1 MVRTRIDPDM
11 QTRIDLDVAHR
22 DVAEF
27 FGSIGADIKG
37 RWQASDFDEAAFT
50 DIATVTLA
58 GRLRSSWISLDD
70 VLRWVQGSASLP
82 TQVDHPFGD
91 PITVFHDP
99 RFYIDVLT
107 WIDGTTSIHEH
118 VFSGAF
124 GVLQGSSLHA
134 RYTFYPGRRYSEQLL
149 LGRTERI
156 EAELL
161 TAGDVRPIWAGAR
174 SAHALFH
181 LDRPSISV
189 VIRTPKT
196 ALVPVVQLEYLR
208 SGIAYHP
215 FHRDVECARMIR
227 SLEIMRELKHPNLLR
242 AARALVDERD
252 AVTAFS
258 IAEHLAQKLSPDDYQ
273 GFLAEGGFRHRELFE
288 FITAHAADAR
298 RERSLIGRRR
308 AVHAQSHRFFL
319 ALLLNLSG
327 LSEIKRMVERYA
339 PGSDPADTVM
349 RWVAE
354 LAAEPATE
362 PSEPNAIGVA
372 LDQAA
377 LGIMRLLLD
386 GNTDDDVLGAL
397 SAEYEGVNELQAELR
412 ELCAGFR
419 SSVLFSPLF
428 KS

>member
-1 MVRTRIDPDM
+1 MVRTRIDSDVR
-11 QTRIDLDVAHR
+11 TRVDRDVAHR

-27 FGSIGADIKG
+27 FGSIGADIKC
-37 RWQASDFDEAAFT
+37 RWRASDFDEAAFT
-50 DIATVTLA
+50 DIATETLA
-58 GRLRSSWISLDD
+58 GRLRSSWMSLDD
-70 VLRWVQGSASLP
+70 VLSWVQGSASLP
-82 TQVDHPFGD
+82 TQVDYPFGD

-118 VFSGAF
+118 AFSGAF

-134 RYTFYPGRRYSEQLL
+134 RYTFHPERRYSEQLL

-156 EAELL
+156 DAELL
-161 TAGDVRPIWAGAR
+161 TAEDVRPIWAGAR

-181 LDRPSISV
+181 LERPSVSI

-196 ALVPVVQLEYLR
+196 ATIPPVQLEYLR

-215 FHRDVECARMIR
+215 FYRDVECARMIR

-258 IAEHLAQKLSPDDYQ
+258 IAEHLALKLSPDDYQ

-288 FITAHAADAR
+288 LIAAHAADAR
-298 RERSLIGRRR
+298 RERTLIARRR
-308 AVHAQSHRFFL
+308 AVHAESHRFLL
-319 ALLLNLSG
+319 ALLLNLNG

-339 PGSDPADTVM
+339 PGPDPGDTVM
-349 RWVAE
+349 RWVSE

-362 PSEPNAIGVA
+362 PNEPNAIGVA
-372 LDQAA
+372 LDEAG

-386 GNTDDDVLGAL
+386 GNTDDAVLGAL

-412 ELCAGFR
+412 ELCAAFR